1 MQIKFKNIKRILQ
14 GNTSKDK
21 IYPQRKS
28 NKIKLLMQ
36 KGSRIKDK
44 VLGKN
49 RKKRGKT
56 CMKIQNNW
64 KKNISDFQANIQ
76 IVPKYVCSCCCRQLY
91 RQSAV
96 TVDMNNYKH
105 KEVVKTCLTET
116 LSDLKEYICKTCQ
129 KTLKR
134 GKIPS
139 QAQCNSLKLDDI
151 PEELSELCDFFL
163 RLIAQRIPLMK
174 IVNLPTCTQK
184 GIKGT
189 VANVTADLSKV
200 TYVLPRAVSDTGLV
214 TLKLKRK
221 LSYQSHVLQQIIRP
235 EAIMIDLTFLKSH
248 NPLYT
253 KISIN
258 PEWMNDV
265 NEEDTGL
272 FDSTDTI
279 SAELSDH
286 IISSKSLRGGES
298 EHTKIVN
305 NTPENIAGDNSVD
318 QFEPQP
324 GCSH

>member
-1 MQIKFKNIKRILQ
+1 MYEDTEQWQ
-14 GNTSKDK
+14 
-21 IYPQRKS
+21 Q
-28 NKIKLLMQ
+28 
-36 KGSRIKDK
+36 
-44 VLGKN
+44 
-49 RKKRGKT
+49 
-56 CMKIQNNW
+56 
-64 KKNISDFQANIQ
+64 NISDFQANIQ
-76 IVPKYVCSCCCRQLY
+76 IGPKYVCSCCCRQL
-91 RQSAV
+91 SVV

-105 KEVVKTCLTET
+105 KEVVKTCLTGT
-116 LSDLKEYICKTCQ
+116 LTDLKEYICKRCQ

-174 IVNLPTCTQK
+174 IVNLPTCAQK
-184 GIKGT
+184 GA

-200 TYVLPRAVSDTGLV
+200 TYVLPRAVSDSGLV
-214 TLKLKRK
+214 TLRLKRK

-235 EAIMIDLTFLKSH
+235 EAIMTDLTFLKSH
-248 NPLYT
+248 NPLNT

-286 IISSKSLRGGES
+286 IIISKSLRGGES

-305 NTPENIAGDNSVD
+305 NAPENIAGDNSVD
-318 QFEPQP
+318 QFEPKP
-324 GCSH
+324 GFSH